1 MLRSYVA
8 DWLNKCPT
16 HWDYNDLIEGS
27 LWIIV
32 HDAVEPE
39 EEEEEEEDV

>member
-1 MLRSYVA
+1 MLRQHVA
-8 DWLNKCPT
+8 EWLDECPT
-16 HWDYNDLIEGS
+16 HWDDNDLIEGS

-39 EEEEEEEDV
+39 PEEDEE